1 MNNTIIL
8 TMSCNGKPCTV
19 TIMLSTEAAVL
30 LWIENMRILTLQ
42 EGLFLWYYKLKEASF
57 ICERLYLNLISP
69 PQLIDVSQ
77 NVVRKVPS
85 ENRVY
90 LLTWLIVGWTR
101 SGRLECAVKGLLF
114 VISLYNTVLSL
125 RYILYVR
132 FMYFVAT
139 LKRFL

>member
-1 MNNTIIL
+1 
-8 TMSCNGKPCTV
+8 
-19 TIMLSTEAAVL
+19 MLSTEAAVL

-42 EGLFLWYYKLKEASF
+42 EGLFLRYYKLKEASF

-90 LLTWLIVGWTR
+90 LLT
-101 SGRLECAVKGLLF
+101 
-114 VISLYNTVLSL
+114 
-125 RYILYVR
+125 
-132 FMYFVAT
+132 
-139 LKRFL
+139 